1 MKKIF
6 AILLIVLAFSIL
18 LNVYLL
24 NYNSEDAKGIYLILE
39 IFANGKLILRK
50 ENDIFKYNFANL
62 TKLFFANLHNLKSE
76 KITWYY
82 TYHFIYDN
90 WNDVINDKFSDYS
103 TCGLVKST
111 INTDI
116 DFQGLKL
123 GFVFYNNQYLGIWK
137 KTFDIGFGDNI
148 TQFINVYGE
157 FPSLKHSTNY
167 TNFYYK
173 NGNYTVRKCA
183 ESSHYFIDYN
193 IGITTYQEAL
203 NNQIRIY
210 YIGYWKNPYDN
221 FNIQYSRLYIPILY
235 TYEAKINPKTI
246 FPYFRDYVLIAEE
259 LFNITVYKGDFLK
272 FQYVLVINQ

>member
-6 AILLIVLAFSIL
+6 AILLIALAFSIL
-18 LNVYLL
+18 INVYLL
-24 NYNSEDAKGIYLILE
+24 NYNENPKGIYLILE
-39 IFANGKLILRK
+39 IFANDKLLLHK
-50 ENDIFKYNFANL
+50 ENDIFKYNFGNL
-62 TKLFFANLHNLKSE
+62 TKLFFANLHNLKNE

-82 TYHFIYDN
+82 TYHFVYDN
-90 WNDVINDKFSDYS
+90 WQDVLNDKISDYS
-103 TCGLVKST
+103 TCGFIKST

-116 DFQGLKL
+116 DFEGLKL
-123 GFVFYNNQYLGIWK
+123 GFIFYNNQFLGIWK

-148 TQFINVYGE
+148 TQFRQIYGE

-173 NGNYTVRKCA
+173 EGNYTVKKCV
-183 ESSHYFIDYN
+183 ESSHYFINYDL
-193 IGITTYQEAL
+193 GILTYQEKT

-210 YIGYWKNPYDN
+210 YIGYWKVNFDN
-221 FNIQYSRLYIPILY
+221 YTIEYTRLYIPIVY

-246 FPYFRDYVLIAEE
+246 FPYFRDYVLIAEDK
-259 LFNITVYKGDFLK
+259 FNITVYKNDMVK